1 MCRRFPGM
9 PRVYKNK
16 RNRGSTALRRC
27 LFAMTCLTP
36 LFFASLSQAE
46 PGSGEEAGEGSRL
59 WAFDVSINDR
69 WVGQH
74 EFEIFRSGSRERVE
88 SRATFRF
95 KLLFVT
101 VFSYEHQNEEVWSGD
116 CLEKI
121 DSNSR
126 MNGDRFFVE
135 GRSTGS
141 ALVIQSQ
148 DGTQELAP
156 CVRTFA
162 YWNPAILSERA
173 LLNAQTGQLED
184 VEITAVG
191 EEVFDVGGAS
201 IPAVKYR
208 IELAQ
213 SAIEVWY
220 SASQTTWLG
229 LSTITP
235 EGQSIRYKPKT
246 IPESEHHD
254 NQIVSLGFSDLAG
267 NGGD

>member
-1 MCRRFPGM
+1 
-9 PRVYKNK
+9 
-16 RNRGSTALRRC
+16 LC
-27 LFAMTCLTP
+27 LFAVTWLVS
-36 LFFASLSQAE
+36 LALASFARS
-46 PGSGEEAGEGSRL
+46 EALDGDELDKETRL

-74 EFEIFRSGSRERVE
+74 EFEILRSGSRERIE

-101 VFSYEHQNEEVWSGD
+101 VFSYEHENEEIWNGD
-116 CLEKI
+116 CLEQI

-135 GRSTGS
+135 GRRTGS
-141 ALVIQSQ
+141 TLVIQSQ

-229 LSTITP
+229 LSTVTP
-235 EGQSIRYKPKT
+235 DGQSIRYRPIT
-246 IPESEHHD
+246 IPESEKHD
-254 NQIVSLGFSDLAG
+254 NQIVSLGFSDLVG
-267 NGGD
+267 NGGG